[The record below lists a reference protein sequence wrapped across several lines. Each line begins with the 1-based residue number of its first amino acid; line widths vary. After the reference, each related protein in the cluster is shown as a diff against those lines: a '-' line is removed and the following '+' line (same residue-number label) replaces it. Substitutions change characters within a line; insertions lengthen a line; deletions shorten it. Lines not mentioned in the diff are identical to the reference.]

1 VRGQQWQYQIKE
13 VAVNRP
19 GIEPNLAAT
28 ALRRSDLNP
37 SRIALI
43 FEEQEIRYDEFGD
56 RVRRLASLL
65 RAGGVCVG
73 DRVGYLG
80 FNHPAQLETMFA
92 AQALGAI
99 FVPLN
104 YRLTAQ
110 ELTFIV
116 NDAGIHTLMVDDA
129 LQPVLA
135 PARENLC
142 CRHYFSSESEVAG
155 WRHLMSERAAV
166 EPLAEVVSVDQH
178 DVAVIMYT
186 SGTTGLPKG
195 AMLTHGNILW
205 NNINAMLAF
214 GGSRDDVILTAAPL
228 FHIGGLNVMTLGSF
242 HTGSTVVLQRNF
254 DAAKVLADFE
264 RYRVSHMFGAPAMFL
279 FMSQHPSFATTDLG
293 SVKSLICGAA
303 PVPESLIELYAAR
316 GVDFCQGYGL
326 TETAP
331 FSSFLT
337 PEWGI
342 SKLGSA
348 GQAPLYSATRI
359 VDTNNQPVPAGERG
373 EICLRGPNIMKG
385 YWNRPEATAEA
396 IDGEGWFHSGDVGY
410 FDDDGFLFIC
420 DRLKDMV
427 ISGGENVYP
436 AEVEGALY
444 KHESIAEV
452 AVIGLPDEKWGEA
465 VTAVVALHDGRQLT
479 LEELREFAQPMLA
492 RYKLPLRLHVVA
504 ALPRNPAGKV
514 LKFVLKDDLQ
524 K

>member
-1 VRGQQWQYQIKE
+1 
-13 VAVNRP
+13 VNRP
-19 GIEPNLAAT
+19 EIEPNLAAT
-28 ALRRSDLNP
+28 LLRRTHLNP
-37 SRIALI
+37 ERIALV
-43 FEEQEIRYDEFGD
+43 FEEQEITFAQFGD
-56 RVRRLASLL
+56 TVRRQARLFRS
-65 RAGGVCVG
+65 GGVCVG

-80 FNHPAQLETMFA
+80 FNHPALLETMFA

-110 ELTFIV
+110 ELTFII
-116 NDAGIHTLMVDDA
+116 NDAGIHTLVVDDA
-129 LQPVLA
+129 LRPVLQ
-135 PARENLC
+135 PALPDLC
-142 CRHYFSSESEVAG
+142 CGHYFSSESEAAG
-155 WRHLMSERAAV
+155 WRHLVTERAAA
-166 EPLAEVVSVDQH
+166 EPLPAAVSVDQH

-228 FHIGGLNVMTLGSF
+228 FHIGGLNVMTLSSF
-242 HTGSTVVLQRNF
+242 HIGSTVVLLRNF
-254 DAAKVLADFE
+254 DAGRVLADIQ
-264 RYRVSHMFGAPAMFL
+264 RYHVSHMFGAPAMFL
-279 FMSQHPSFATTDLG
+279 FMSQHPAFATTDLA
-293 SVKSLICGAA
+293 SVRNLICGAA

-337 PEWGI
+337 PEWAN

-348 GQAPLYSATRI
+348 GQPPLYSDTRI
-359 VDTNNQPVPAGERG
+359 VDEHNRPLPAGERG

-385 YWNRPEATAEA
+385 YWNRPEATAAA
-396 IDGEGWFHSGDVGY
+396 IDQEGWFHSGDVGY
-410 FDDDGFLFIC
+410 FDGDGFLFIC

-465 VTAVVALHDGRQLT
+465 VTAVVALHDGHHLT
-479 LEELREFAQPMLA
+479 LEELREFAQPLLA
-492 RYKLPLRLHVVA
+492 RYKLPLRLHLVD

-514 LKFVLKDDLQ
+514 LKFILKDDLQ

>member
-1 VRGQQWQYQIKE
+1 M
-13 VAVNRP
+13 NRP
-19 GIEPNLAAT
+19 EIEPNLAAT
-28 ALRRSDLNP
+28 ALRRAELNP
-37 SRIALI
+37 ERVALI
-43 FEEQEIRYDEFGD
+43 FEEQEIRFGEFGD
-56 RVRRLASLL
+56 RVRRQASLF
-65 RAGGVCVG
+65 RTCGVCVG

-80 FNHPAQLETMFA
+80 FNHPALLETMFA
-92 AQALGAI
+92 AQAVGAI

-104 YRLTAQ
+104 YRLTAK
-110 ELTFIV
+110 ELTYII
-116 NDAGIHTLMVDDA
+116 NDAGIHTLVVDDA
-129 LQPVLA
+129 LQAVLMS
-135 PARENLC
+135 ARHDLC
-142 CRHYFSSESEVAG
+142 CTHYFSSESDAVG
-155 WRHLMSERAAV
+155 WRHLEPERAAA
-166 EPLAEVVSVDQH
+166 EPLAAAVSVDQH

-205 NNINAMLAF
+205 NNINATLAF
-214 GGSRDDVILTAAPL
+214 GSSRDDIILTAAPL
-228 FHIGGLNVMTLGSF
+228 FHVGGLNVMTLASF
-242 HTGSTVVLQRNF
+242 HIGSTVVLLRTF
-254 DAAKVLADFE
+254 DAGRVLADFE

-279 FMSQHPSFATTDLG
+279 FMSQHPKFADTDLG
-293 SVKSLICGAA
+293 SVQNLICGAA

-331 FSSFLT
+331 FSAFLT
-337 PEWGI
+337 PEWAS

-348 GQAPLYSATRI
+348 GQPPLYSDTRI
-359 VDTNNQPVPAGERG
+359 VDVNNQPLPVGERG

-385 YWNRPEATAEA
+385 YWNRPEATAAA
-396 IDGEGWFHSGDVGY
+396 IDGEGWFHSGDIGY
-410 FDDDGFLFIC
+410 FDKDGFLFIC

-444 KHESIAEV
+444 KHASIAEV

-465 VTAVVALHDGRQLT
+465 VTAVVALHDGHHLT
-479 LEELREFAQPMLA
+479 LEELREFAQPLLA
-492 RYKLPLRLHVVA
+492 RYKLPLRLHVVV

-514 LKFVLKDDLQ
+514 LKFVLKDDLL